1 MTSQYPLVTVVIV
14 NYNSGEM
21 LLKCIEQVLTSTVPV
36 EIIISDNASSDNS
49 LHLLTNA
56 YKDNPNIHI
65 HKNLANLGFS
75 AANNAVYPMIET
87 PFVLY
92 LNPDCFIS
100 KNTIERLIQVMND
113 YPGAGMVGCLV
124 TNLDG
129 TEQVGCRG
137 LTPTPARVF
146 NQMFKLGK
154 FFPNNSKLSGYLLS
168 DKTLPDHPIEVELI
182 SGSCMF
188 VKKKAIDEIGLL
200 DDKYFLYCEDYDWF
214 YRILKGGWKIMFTP
228 HTKVT
233 HVKSYSTKQI
243 PLRVLGYKAKGMWRY
258 HNKFFKKNS
267 SITTTLL
274 VRTGIISRLLLLI
287 GIILFKRSYKTI
299 IKLMNRPF
307 IKSTT

>member
-1 MTSQYPLVTVVIV
+1 MKSQYPLVTVVIV

-21 LLKCIEQVLTSTVPV
+21 LLKCIEEVLSCTVPV

-49 LHLLTNA
+49 LHLLTSA

-65 HKNLANLGFS
+65 HKNHANLGFS

-100 KNTIERLIQVMND
+100 ENTIEHLLQVMND
-113 YPGAGMVGCLV
+113 YPEAGMVSCLV

-146 NQMFKLGK
+146 NQMCKLDK
-154 FFPNNSKLSGYLLS
+154 IFPNNPKFSGYLLS
-168 DKTLPDHPIEVELI
+168 DKALPDHPIEVELI

-188 VKKKAIDEIGLL
+188 VRKKAIDEIGLL

-214 YRILKGGWKIMFTP
+214 YRVLNGEWKIIFTP

-258 HNKFFKKNS
+258 HNKFFKNNS
-267 SITTTLL
+267 SFFTTLL
-274 VRTGIISRLLLLI
+274 VRIGILSRLFVLSNILLSKKLLK
-287 GIILFKRSYKTI
+287 IINKP
-299 IKLMNRPF
+299 IKF
-307 IKSTT
+307 YVKE